1 MTRPGSTRPS
11 SIRAR
16 RSSRRSIVST
26 GIAVAR
32 LALAADDAM
41 RLKVFENAVDEVI
54 SYRWHGLVVH
64 RADAFAA
71 LQDIAQTRGSDPD

>member
-1 MTRPGSTRPS
+1 
-11 SIRAR
+11 
-16 RSSRRSIVST
+16 
-26 GIAVAR
+26 
-32 LALAADDAM
+32 M